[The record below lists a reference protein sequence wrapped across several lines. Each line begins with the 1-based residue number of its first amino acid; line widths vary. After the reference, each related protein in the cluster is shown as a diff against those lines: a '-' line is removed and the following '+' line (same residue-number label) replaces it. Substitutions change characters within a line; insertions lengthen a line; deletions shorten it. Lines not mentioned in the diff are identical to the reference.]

1 MEQKGIAGS
10 GRTKII
16 NMNTSDYTI
25 TLLADPSPEAV
36 FHAINDIQSWWSE
49 DFEGRATNQN
59 DAFAVRFG
67 QVHYSRQSVT
77 TLIPASKIVWLVT
90 ESYLN
95 FIQNKNEWTGTEIS
109 FELSA
114 VDDKTQIRFTHHG
127 LHPGIECF
135 GDCSNGWNYY
145 LQQSLL
151 PRINSGSG
159 RPNRKATDVMPLT
172 Q

>member
-1 MEQKGIAGS
+1 MH
-10 GRTKII
+10 
-16 NMNTSDYTI
+16 TSDYTI

-36 FHAINDIQSWWSE
+36 FDAINDIRSWWSE
-49 DFEGRATNQN
+49 DFEGDSTKLN
-59 DAFAVRFG
+59 DEFAVRFG
-67 QVHYSRQSVT
+67 AEHYSRQKLT
-77 TLIPASKIVWLVT
+77 ALIHGKKIGWLVT
-90 ESYLN
+90 ESHLN
-95 FIQNKNEWTGTEIS
+95 FINKKNEWTGTEIS

-114 VDDKTQIRFTHHG
+114 RGDKTQIRFTHHG

-151 PRINSGSG
+151 PRINTGSG
-159 RPNRKATDVMPLT
+159 KPNRKTTDARTLS